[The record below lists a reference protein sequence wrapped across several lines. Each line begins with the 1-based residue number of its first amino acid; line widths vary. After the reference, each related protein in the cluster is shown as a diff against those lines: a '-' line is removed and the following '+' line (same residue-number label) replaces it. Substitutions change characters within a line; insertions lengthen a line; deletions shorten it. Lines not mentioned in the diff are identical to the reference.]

1 MYPKDVKY
9 TATHEWAR
17 PEGKLVAVGITSY
30 ASEQL
35 SDIVYVELPTE
46 GEEATKGS
54 PFGTL
59 ESVKAVS
66 DVYSP
71 VSGKIEEVN
80 HRLQDEPELLNKD
93 PYGEGWII
101 KISPTKKEDLEDLM
115 DAAAYEKFVEEQ
127 EEVEE

>member
-9 TATHEWAR
+9 TETHEWAR
-17 PEGKLVAVGITSY
+17 PEEKLVAVGITSY

-35 SDIVYVELPTE
+35 SDIVYVELPPE
-46 GEEATKGS
+46 GEEVEKGS
-54 PFGTL
+54 SFATL
-59 ESVKAVS
+59 ESVKAVA
-66 DVYSP
+66 DIYSP

-80 HRLQDEPELLNKD
+80 HRLQDEPELLNND

>member
-17 PEGKLVAVGITSY
+17 IEEKLVAIGITSY

-35 SDIVYVELPTE
+35 SDIVYVELPAE
-46 GEEATKGS
+46 EEATKGS
-54 PFGTL
+54 PLGTL

-71 VSGKIEEVN
+71 ISGKIEEVN
-80 HRLQDEPELLNKD
+80 HRLQDEPELLNND
-93 PYGEGWII
+93 PYEEGWII
-101 KISPTKKEDLEDLM
+101 KVNPTTKEDLADLM